1 MRELI
6 IELPA
11 TNLAIPAISVALPVF
26 SVLLLWAIFLWIFVP
41 DKPAESKSKSAR
53 IQDDLADGAITQS
66 EENHP
71 QNATAYQRGQLSN
84 NGSLFGTSSY
94 SDTVGKRHAEHAT
107 THSVTDAATG
117 RPTTKDANR
126 PSNFNT
132 VPVNDAKQNLPNKDQ
147 TASDISSGKH
157 QATDSAQQA
166 ADNTDTGSAINKR
179 FISPSLP
186 HPDGSADGHTTHS
199 IAPGTLAVTTKSLTG
214 KTASSVT
221 SSDANKTS
229 GIPLTSAVTK
239 SENKSPLTFGRSASS
254 EAHSNKTL
262 TPEAEN
268 TAQDSPSTTAAN
280 QTTKTHPQTAA
291 HPLSGS
297 HRSDHNSASG
307 KIQRPG
313 DQHKKANHAAPTNN
327 SDAPAFPGSAST
339 TTRHPLSTDGDSNK
353 SNGVASNNEHAT
365 TRVNPTENQNTSK
378 HNSAQPPVSPDHSI
392 GSNHVSDKAAET
404 ENKSKSV
411 NFSTQTTTQ
420 NTAAPTEV
428 ASASQTMDAQR
439 ATKNG
444 LPDNSTNTDNGAVK
458 LAPSNMQE
466 TITGKNQT
474 DELPHQHGAIKH
486 SDDRATDFEKNRPE
500 STGNQSRENTAQN
513 QSTSKHNSA
522 QPPVSPDH
530 SIGSNHV
537 SDKAAETENKSKSV
551 NFSTQT
557 TTQNTAAPTEVASA
571 SQTMDAQRATKN
583 GLPDNSTNT
592 DNGAVKLAPSN
603 MQETITGK
611 NQTDEL
617 PHQHGAIKHSDDRA
631 TDFEKNRPEST
642 GNQSRENT
650 ADRPAES
657 FAKTQTDQTFVFN
670 SQTTHPATNKQKSDL
685 PKYQTAAKS
694 RHIASS
700 VEAQLQLRPPIART
714 LSANTTTEATNNENK
729 KALADKDRIIKEL
742 QSKLDALQMKQDSG
756 TRNKNAK
763 NQDHSAVETAPS
775 NSNHDDDRTT
785 VSVAATQPTF
795 AVSENTNASK
805 SNITIAGVPGH
816 KKTETSINHS
826 IADNNTGKDLAAAS
840 KLDSQGNR
848 HSDSTQSDVAELSH
862 LKLQYQ
868 EAADKLLLRE
878 IKVKKLQST
887 VNRLQA
893 AGLKETD
900 QHTHAANGRE
910 LLLNKVRVLSTTRA

>member
-327 SDAPAFPGSAST
+327 SDAPAFPGSTST

-392 GSNHVSDKAAET
+392 GSNHVSDKT
-404 ENKSKSV
+404 
-411 NFSTQTTTQ
+411 
-420 NTAAPTEV
+420 
-428 ASASQTMDAQR
+428 
-439 ATKNG
+439 
-444 LPDNSTNTDNGAVK
+444 
-458 LAPSNMQE
+458 
-466 TITGKNQT
+466 
-474 DELPHQHGAIKH
+474 
-486 SDDRATDFEKNRPE
+486 
-500 STGNQSRENTAQN
+500 
-513 QSTSKHNSA
+513 
-522 QPPVSPDH
+522 
-530 SIGSNHV
+530 
-537 SDKAAETENKSKSV
+537 AETENKSKSV